1 MKLLKGFKAMG
12 KNRGNGFTVMIVED
26 LPDIRYITK
35 MLLRV
40 KGCWVVE
47 AVDAEEAIK
56 VALRERPDLIL
67 MDMHLP
73 HTNGIDATRRLR
85 TFAELKDVPIV
96 ALSAYDRSLFEPP
109 ALDAGCNE
117 YVTKPLD
124 FDKLDALLARYLPA
138 PTHQP

>member
-1 MKLLKGFKAMG
+1 MAKFFKSARQT
-12 KNRGNGFTVMIVED
+12 RGSGFTVMIVED
-26 LPDIRYITK
+26 LPDTRYITK

-40 KGCWVVE
+40 KGCRVVE
-47 AVDAEEAIK
+47 AVDAQEAVE
-56 VALRERPDLIL
+56 VALRERPDMIL

-73 HTNGIDATRRLR
+73 HTSGIDATRRLR

-96 ALSAYDRSLFEPP
+96 ALSAYDRTLFEPS

-124 FDKLDALLARYLPA
+124 FDKLDRLLERYLPA
-138 PTHQP
+138 ATHQG